1 MIFILILLTGLVS
14 AFDLE
19 NETDLNQS
27 ALNQSALNQSA
38 LNQSALNQSAL
49 NQSALNQSALNQS
62 ALNQSAQEWYEAIPE
77 SETDQNMTDQET
89 VSLWPAYKNPFKPG
103 SDLSKFGKQQIRNYQ

>member
-19 NETDLNQS
+19 DETD
-27 ALNQSALNQSA
+27 
-38 LNQSALNQSAL
+38 
-49 NQSALNQSALNQS
+49 LNQSALNQS

-77 SETDQNMTDQET
+77 SKTDQNMTDQET

>member
-1 MIFILILLTGLVS
+1 MGLAS

-19 NETDLNQS
+19 NETGINQS
-27 ALNQSALNQSA
+27 S
-38 LNQSALNQSAL
+38 L

-62 ALNQSAQEWYEAIPE
+62 ALNQSAQWYEAMPE
-77 SETDQNMTDQET
+77 SETDQDMTDQET

>member
-19 NETDLNQS
+19 NETD
-27 ALNQSALNQSA
+27 
-38 LNQSALNQSAL
+38 
-49 NQSALNQSALNQS
+49 LNQSALNQS